1 MNLDDQIQL
10 EHILFLERECKSCK
24 EIKNLIDEFYLIRK
38 DRGVFPSSDSYECKK
53 CNKKRVSDNRKKKPA
68 NANWQYPDW

>member
-10 EHILFLERECKSCK
+10 EHILFLERECRSCK

-38 DRGVFPSSDSYECKK
+38 DRGVFPS
-53 CNKKRVSDNRKKKPA
+53 
-68 NANWQYPDW
+68 